1 MRTEVWLWLVYFA
14 IVGTVIGAI
23 WLRHRHNDARLQEV
37 SERAAR
43 LTPIPRAPRHAAAPR
58 QRPAGSTVYWSKEAI
73 KDTIIREYDSSRTT
87 VMQRP
92 ARIDQDLLQRV
103 ASVARSIGQNDWL
116 LMQKQD
122 HEPDMSQDFDISRC
136 GPLRIIKNTPE
147 NRQVEDDADTN

>member
-1 MRTEVWLWLVYFA
+1 MRTDQVWWLAYFAFVVTVVGLWL
-14 IVGTVIGAI
+14 
-23 WLRHRHNDARLQEV
+23 LDRHNKARLREV
-37 SERAAR
+37 GERAAR
-43 LTPIPRAPRHAAAPR
+43 LKPAIPAPRHSVDPR
-58 QRPAGSTVYWSKEAI
+58 RARPIASTVYWSKEAI

-103 ASVARSIGQNDWL
+103 ASVARSIGRNDWL

-136 GPLRIIKNTPE
+136 GPLRIIKNSPE
-147 NRQVEDDADTN
+147 NHQVEDDADTN